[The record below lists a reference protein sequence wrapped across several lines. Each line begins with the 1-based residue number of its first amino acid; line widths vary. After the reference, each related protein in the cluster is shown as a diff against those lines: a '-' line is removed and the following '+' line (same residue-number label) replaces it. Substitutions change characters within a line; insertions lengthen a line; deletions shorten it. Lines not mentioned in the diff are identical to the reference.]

1 MHACAV
7 VRDERDSVSVVF
19 LRSPMPLAS
28 SGRPSAIGAPSVEAL
43 VVDSDPNAVP

>member
-1 MHACAV
+1 M
-7 VRDERDSVSVVF
+7 SVILSLSF
-19 LRSPMPLAS
+19 LFAHRCRLAS